1 MASWSHPASS
11 KTAKGPAMTR
21 VPRSMP
27 ANTKDDID
35 LLTRTSWVN
44 AEVAYKQ
51 IKKGKSNGNTCALWV
66 RCHLQKQLF
75 SVGCFIQLHY
85 GKVLFLGLLLLSLF
99 CFGLKTG
106 TLETN
111 VEQLWVE
118 QDGRLSKERDYTR
131 KTIGEGSGTTYEV
144 IIQTPENGLNILSV
158 ESMLLHLQAVMA
170 AAKIEVKLYDIT
182 WSLHDICYAPSSDI
196 FVQPYLEKILTDL
209 LPCMIISPL
218 DCFWEGAKLFGPE
231 NHMSIMKYSNNVKWT
246 NLNPREMV
254 EKSDINNRDVILD
267 VMDRA
272 GIKSGYLEKPC
283 LNPKDPKC
291 PNLAPNKQSG
301 LPPDIGAELTNG
313 CTGFAT
319 KYMHWQEDLIIGGIR
334 RNKTNHIVRAEA
346 LQSIIQLMGE
356 KDMFEYYQN
365 VRKVRT
371 IDWTM
376 NKAKM
381 ILETWHRKFTAEVDN
396 IYNGKHQQHIHVFS
410 STSLADIMEKFSSVS
425 VVRIALGY
433 IVMLLYACISLL
445 KCNDAVNSQCVI
457 GIAGVL
463 LVGLSV
469 AAGLGLCSVL
479 GIKFNASTTQIVPFL
494 ALGLGVDDMFLIAH
508 TYAENSNNIPF
519 MERTGECLKRT
530 GVSVLLTSVTN
541 IMGFLAAAIIPIPA
555 LRAFSLQAAILVFF
569 NLSSILLILPAVV
582 SWDLVRREDKR
593 IDVFCCFQSSMANQV
608 IELQPQRDSEHSLS
622 HFGFTSTHLS
632 IPNTSSSVAIHQT
645 VTKISVN
652 GSQPVT
658 CLAMQPTERVV
669 NQSHS
674 TKPVHSE
681 KTQKAPVPEKH
692 SKALVPEKPQKTP
705 APEKPL
711 VSEKTPN
718 ALVPEKSPCVLVPEN
733 PTNALVPGKPSNA
746 LVPEKYPRAI
756 LPEKSPKLLVSDK
769 PLKVLFPDNSLKSV
783 LTEKPPIQNPVYPPA
798 CPSNTSSRQCLTP
811 IDTVS
816 FKDCWLQMQHE
827 CFNFSLANIVK
838 NHYGPFLQKTPTKVF
853 TIVVFLIITLI
864 GIYGITLVEDGLELT
879 DIVPHGTAE
888 YNFLEAKSKYFGFYN
903 FFAVTKN
910 NFDYAHNQKLLYSY
924 HKAFQQVNHIIKR
937 EDGSLPTFWLQLFR
951 EWLHDLQKSFDND
964 VATKCIGPRKWYQ
977 NASQNG
983 ILAFRLLAQTGNVDD
998 PFDVNQVHK
1007 VRLVKD
1013 GIINPSG
1020 FYNYLS
1026 AWRGTDV
1033 LGYDSAMGDFY
1044 PPLKSF
1050 VHDYRDRSLE
1060 VFKSHQIQYAQLPF
1074 YLTNLSNTSDMI
1086 ETVRHIRSIC
1096 KEFEGKGLPNYP
1108 RGVPFTYWEQ
1118 YLHLRMYL
1126 SLSILCILIMT
1137 FLVIAIILVNLWIA
1151 VIVMAILLCLVL
1163 QLLGFMGIAG
1173 IKLSAVPAVTLVI
1186 AVGIGMEFIA
1196 HVCIGFITSVGSR
1209 DRRMLL
1215 ALEHTFVP
1223 VVHGGMSTLLG
1234 IIMLIGAEFDFI
1246 IKYIFNVLSV
1256 LVLLGLLNGLWFL
1269 PVLLSVI
1276 GPPGEIVPKD
1286 NGDMIEPPTPEP
1298 SPRPRERP
1306 IKSVS
1311 RHIYPRMPSD
1321 ISLSTITEEPT
1332 QYSSHEII
1340 VQPEVV
1346 VETTTIPI
1354 TTSSTQTKK
1363 DFCDNNFSYETPQVP
1378 TKHITRVKATAT
1390 VKVEVHT
1397 PLPGAV
1403 EQEHSYKSKRR
1414 KLKEQDSSD
1423 SDGSK

>member
-1 MASWSHPASS
+1 MASWSHPASY

-21 VPRSMP
+21 VPRSTST
-27 ANTKDDID
+27 NVTDDID

-51 IKKGKSNGNTCALWV
+51 IKKGKSQGNACALWV
-66 RCHLQKQLF
+66 RCHLQRQLF

-111 VEQLWVE
+111 IEQLWVE
-118 QDGRLSKERDYTR
+118 QNGRLSRERDYTK
-131 KTIGEGSGTTYEV
+131 KTIGDGSGTTYEV
-144 IIQTPENGLNILSV
+144 IIQTPDNGLNILSV

-170 AAKIEVKLYDIT
+170 AAKIKVTLYDIT
-182 WSLHDICYAPSSDI
+182 WSLHDICYAASADI
-196 FVQPYLEKILTDL
+196 FDQPHLERILSDL

-231 NHMSIMKYSNNVKWT
+231 NHLSIMKYSSDVKWT

-254 EKSDINNRDVILD
+254 EKTDFGNRDAILD

-283 LNPKDPKC
+283 LNPKDPQC
-291 PNLAPNKQSG
+291 PSLAPNKQSG

-371 IDWTM
+371 IDWTIS
-376 NKAKM
+376 KAKM
-381 ILETWHRKFTAEVDN
+381 ILETWHRKFTAEVGN
-396 IYNGKHQQHIHVFS
+396 IYNGKHQHHIHVFS
-410 STSLADIMEKFSSVS
+410 STSLADIMHKFSSVS

-433 IVMLLYACISLL
+433 LVMLLYACISLL
-445 KCNDAVNSQCVI
+445 KCNDAINSQCVI

-530 GVSVLLTSVTN
+530 GVSVLLTSITN

-593 IDVFCCFQSSMANQV
+593 IDVLCCFQSPMANQV
-608 IELQPQRDSEHSLS
+608 VEFQPQKDSEHSLS
-622 HFGFTSTHLS
+622 HSGYSSTHLS

-645 VTKISVN
+645 VTRISVN

-658 CLAMQPTERVV
+658 CLAPQPAAPHAVMQP
-669 NQSHS
+669 HPI
-674 TKPVHSE
+674 KPVHS
-681 KTQKAPVPEKH
+681 EKH
-692 SKALVPEKPQKTP
+692 SKALVPEKLPK
-705 APEKPL
+705 AFVPEKLPKSL
-711 VSEKTPN
+711 ESDKPPRVHHVSEKPF
-718 ALVPEKSPCVLVPEN
+718 KVLV
-733 PTNALVPGKPSNA
+733 
-746 LVPEKYPRAI
+746 
-756 LPEKSPKLLVSDK
+756 
-769 PLKVLFPDNSLKSV
+769 PDNSLKAV
-783 LTEKPPIQNPVYPPA
+783 LAEQPPNKSHKNFPPG
-798 CPSNTSSRQCLTP
+798 CPPSNTSSRQCLTP
-811 IDTVS
+811 ISTIS
-816 FKDCWLQMQHE
+816 FKDCWLHIQQE
-827 CFNFSLANIVK
+827 CFHFSLAAIVK
-838 NHYGPFLQKTPTKVF
+838 NHYAPFLQKTPTKVF
-853 TIVVFLIITLI
+853 TFVVFIIITLI

-910 NFDYAHNQKLLYSY
+910 NFDYANNQKLLYSY
-924 HKAFQQVNHIIKR
+924 HKAFQQVDHIIKR
-937 EDGSLPTFWLQLFR
+937 EDGTLPTFWLELFR
-951 EWLHDLQKSFDND
+951 EWLYDLQESFDND
-964 VATKCIGPRKWYQ
+964 VATKCIGPKRWYH

-998 PFDVNQVHK
+998 PYDVNQVHK

-1013 GIINPSG
+1013 GIINPKG

-1026 AWRGTDV
+1026 AWRGGDV
-1033 LGYDSAMGDFY
+1033 LAYDSSMGGFY

-1050 VHDYRDRSLE
+1050 IHDYQDVSLE
-1060 VFKSHQIQYAQLPF
+1060 VFRSHQIQYAQLPF

-1086 ETVRHIRSIC
+1086 RTVQHIRSIC
-1096 KEFEGKGLPNYP
+1096 KEFERKGLPNYP

-1126 SLSILCILIMT
+1126 SLSILCILVVT
-1137 FLVIAIILVNLWIA
+1137 FLVIAIMLVNLWIA
-1151 VIVMAILLCLVL
+1151 VIVVILLLCLVL

-1173 IKLSAVPAVTLVI
+1173 IKLSAVPAVTLII

-1196 HVCIGFITSVGSR
+1196 HVCIGFLTSVGSR
-1209 DRRMLL
+1209 NRRMLV
-1215 ALEHTFVP
+1215 ALEHTFAP
-1223 VVHGGMSTLLG
+1223 VVHGGISTLLG

-1269 PVLLSVI
+1269 PVFLSVF
-1276 GPPGEIVPKD
+1276 GPPGEIVAKD
-1286 NGDMIEPPTPEP
+1286 NGDMIDPPTPEP
-1298 SPRPRERP
+1298 SPRPRGKP

-1363 DFCDNNFSYETPQVP
+1363 DSCDNNFSYETP
-1378 TKHITRVKATAT
+1378 TATTTTHITRVKATAT

-1403 EQEHSYKSKRR
+1403 DQEHSYKSKRR
-1414 KLKEQDSSD
+1414 KLKDQESSD